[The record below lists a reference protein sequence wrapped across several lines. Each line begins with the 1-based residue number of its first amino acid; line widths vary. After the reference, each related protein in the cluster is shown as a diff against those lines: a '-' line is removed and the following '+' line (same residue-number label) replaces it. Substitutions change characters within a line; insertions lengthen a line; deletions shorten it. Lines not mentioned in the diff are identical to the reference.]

1 MKQEREVPYAVMNY
15 RKLVEEGHFF
25 VDHTR
30 FLRELERYETPV
42 FLRPKRFGKS
52 LWVSLLEHYY
62 DVRFKGEFEKLFGQT
77 DVGREPTPLA
87 NSFLVLSLD
96 FSTIELGTV
105 AEIERRFASK
115 IELAVRSFCIRNAE
129 VELGGRLIS
138 VDWSNVE
145 LAIGAA
151 DRMDRLQ
158 TVIRDNGL
166 PPLYVIV
173 DEYDNFTN
181 ELVSCGR
188 DADYD
193 AICGRAD
200 GTGPSDS
207 FFKAFFKS
215 LKTGLKEGT
224 VGRTYFTGVLP
235 ITLDDLSSGF
245 NVGTVVNL
253 EPRLAGMLGFSQAEV
268 ERYVDE
274 IFACYGYDPAKRAV
288 VLSDLKSFY
297 DGYQFVPRQKD
308 GPLYNS
314 TICNWYLDRLV
325 KNDGEIPWLVIDTNV
340 RTDVRWFRR
349 LAQTKENALAKV
361 CGYIERGE
369 AETVSF
375 SDLSA
380 KFGRAKF
387 FSKEFYP
394 FALYYLGL
402 LTFRDQRTLAI
413 PNLTIRNMFVDYY
426 DELMAFRNY
435 SEAMSH
441 FVTACSSLVDGSG
454 SWREVFAVW
463 WDHYVKARIPAQ
475 SFDKMN
481 ENFFRTTFASRCMDA
496 MPMEYSV
503 WSEFNVP
510 AGRIGFLASP
520 KPGTGLRAC
529 LIEFKYVTC
538 AEADRTHLLGRDE
551 PDADVVRQTRTYLE
565 SLRATPN
572 WPHGDDVD
580 ACVVEI
586 AGNRGYRWFEI
597 KRT

>member
-1 MKQEREVPYAVMNY
+1 MNY
-15 RKLVEEGHFF
+15 RKLVEGEYFF

-62 DVRFKGEFEKLFGQT
+62 DIRFKGEFQKLFGKT
-77 DVGREPTPLA
+77 DVGREPTPQA

-105 AEIERRFASK
+105 AEIERNFT
-115 IELAVRSFCIRNAE
+115 LAVLADVGSFAVRNSGLA
-129 VELGGRLIS
+129 
-138 VDWSNVE
+138 DWSPIKAAKNPAA
-145 LAIGAA
+145 AI
-151 DRMDRLQ
+151 DQVRK
-158 TVIRDNGL
+158 VIRDNGL
-166 PPLYVIV
+166 PPLYVII

-181 ELVSCGR
+181 ELISCGR

-215 LKTGLKEGT
+215 LKAGLKEGT

-253 EPRLAGMLGFSQAEV
+253 EPRLAGMLGFSQDEV

-297 DGYQFVPRQKD
+297 DGYQFVPRQKE
-308 GPLYNS
+308 GLLYNS

-349 LAQTKENALAKV
+349 LAQTNENALAKV
-361 CGYIERGE
+361 RGYIERGE

-402 LTFRDQRTLAI
+402 LTFRDQRTLTI

-426 DELMAFRNY
+426 DELMAFGNY
-435 SEAMSH
+435 SEAMAH
-441 FVTACSSLVDGSG
+441 FVTACSALVKGTG
-454 SWREVFAVW
+454 TWREVFAVW

-475 SFDKMN
+475 SFDTMN

-510 AGRIGFLASP
+510 AGRIDFLASP

-538 AEADRTHLLGRDE
+538 AEADRMRLLERDE
-551 PDADVVRQTRTYLE
+551 PDADVVRQARTYQE

-580 ACVVEI
+580 VAVVEI
-586 AGNRGYRWFEI
+586 AGNRGYRWFDLQRATIREGGEPDDI
-597 KRT
+597 

>member
-1 MKQEREVPYAVMNY
+1 MKRERQVPYAVMNY
-15 RKLVEEGHFF
+15 RKIVEGEYFF

-30 FLRELERYETPV
+30 FLHELERYETPV

-62 DVRFKGEFEKLFGQT
+62 DVRFKGEFQKLFGKT

-87 NSFLVLSLD
+87 SSFLVLSLD
-96 FSTIELGTV
+96 FSTIEPGTV
-105 AEIERRFASK
+105 AEIEKNFTLRVLSDIDSFAIKNSG
-115 IELAVRSFCIRNAE
+115 LA
-129 VELGGRLIS
+129 
-138 VDWSNVE
+138 DWSPVKSAENP
-145 LAIGAA
+145 AA
-151 DRMDRLQ
+151 ALDLVLK
-158 TVIRDNGL
+158 VIRDNGL

-181 ELVSCGR
+181 ELISCGR

-207 FFKAFFKS
+207 FFKSFFKS

-253 EPRLAGMLGFSQAEV
+253 EPRLAGMLGFSQDEV

-274 IFACYGYDPAKRAV
+274 IFAYYGYDPAKRAV

-308 GPLYNS
+308 GLLYNS

-349 LAQTKENALAKV
+349 LAQTNENALAKV
-361 CGYIERGE
+361 RGYIERGE

-380 KFGRAKF
+380 KFGRTKF

-435 SEAMSH
+435 SEAMAH

-510 AGRIGFLASP
+510 AGRIDFLASP

-538 AEADRTHLLGRDE
+538 AEADRTHLLERDE

-580 ACVVEI
+580 AYVVEI

-597 KRT
+597 KRI